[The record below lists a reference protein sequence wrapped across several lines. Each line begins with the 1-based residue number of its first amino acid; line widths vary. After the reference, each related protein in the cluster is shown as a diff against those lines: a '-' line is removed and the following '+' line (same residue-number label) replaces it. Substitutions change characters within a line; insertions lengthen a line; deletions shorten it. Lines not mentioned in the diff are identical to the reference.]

1 MLIVTQIVKNLFNV
15 EKNKNDAKLS
25 TEYWKPANKK
35 IHPDILECKR
45 RIMLHNPKSRRCSL
59 CLHEKL
65 VISDDPDKILLNK

>member
-15 EKNKNDAKLS
+15 EKNKNDTKLS

-45 RIMLHNPKSRRCSL
+45 RIMLTPNQEDVVCVCMK
-59 CLHEKL
+59 
-65 VISDDPDKILLNK
+65 NW